1 MIFGLKRHTFMA
13 IWSYLHLSGHFQLRS
28 KVSLE
33 NSTSD
38 LQTDKNDTPM
48 GYLNIPC
55 SVLTLI
61 GGLVYLT
68 GSYQEVLLK
77 DIPECRI
84 KIKFLKLLLVINK
97 HTWLIFVSAI
107 TKECSAVKPQSTSDS
122 ELRTNILGSMKSLTF
137 SWKFLG
143 LISFCE
149 PAKAWRL

>member
-1 MIFGLKRHTFMA
+1 MA

-61 GGLVYLT
+61 GGLAYLT
-68 GSYQEVLLK
+68 GS
-77 DIPECRI
+77 
-84 KIKFLKLLLVINK
+84 
-97 HTWLIFVSAI
+97 VSGG
-107 TKECSAVKPQSTSDS
+107 TSEGHS
-122 ELRTNILGSMKSLTF
+122 
-137 SWKFLG
+137 
-143 LISFCE
+143 
-149 PAKAWRL
+149 